1 MPGEGGTPLSKREAA
16 VREFQS
22 REERV
27 DLKSFRAVIDA
38 LEGEFSIE
46 AREAH
51 RAGDHLIGGNMSAAS
66 WISQICGMSVPSAKD
81 PPCVGE
87 QMESLPMVAEAL
99 SRGGISCQSASV
111 LFPQRE
117 TLGEKS
123 D

>member
-1 MPGEGGTPLSKREAA
+1 MVCYWNAGGGGTPLSKLEAA

-51 RAGDHLIGGNMSAAS
+51 RAGDHLIGGNISAAT
-66 WISQICGMSVPSAKD
+66 WIS
-81 PPCVGE
+81 GE
-87 QMESLPMVAEAL
+87 SGR
-99 SRGGISCQSASV
+99 RGEV
-111 LFPQRE
+111 HP
-117 TLGEKS
+117 T
-123 D
+123 